1 MRRIP
6 VAPRAGAHPADE
18 ALASLLDDEEET
30 GPPARTAALRA
41 HVARCPVCTRR
52 LEELRALR
60 GWLREGALA
69 EAEPSRDLA
78 RQAVVRL
85 RQRQAAV
92 GGVNE
97 LLATL
102 ATFLRW
108 LAVLL
113 AAPPPRPG
121 PERSGEAAGGSGA

>member
-1 MRRIP
+1 MRRPP

-18 ALASLLDDEEET
+18 TLASLLDDEEAT
-30 GPPARTAALRA
+30 AAAAGSAALRA
-41 HVARCPVCTRR
+41 HVAACARCTRR

-60 GWLREGALA
+60 RWLREGAAA
-69 EAEPSRDLA
+69 EAAPSHDLA
-78 RQAVVRL
+78 RPALLRL

-108 LAVLL
+108 VAVLL
-113 AAPPPRPG
+113 AAPPAPG
-121 PERSGEAAGGSGA
+121 PERPGKAAGGSGA